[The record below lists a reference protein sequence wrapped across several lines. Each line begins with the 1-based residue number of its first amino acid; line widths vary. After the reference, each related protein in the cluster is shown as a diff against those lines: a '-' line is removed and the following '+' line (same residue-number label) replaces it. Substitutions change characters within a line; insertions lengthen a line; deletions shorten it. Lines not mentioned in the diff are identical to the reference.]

1 MVSVDVKHHVFFL
14 PDSVFHILK
23 FVEDRSVFC
32 VSYTEVGYRAMSCV
46 PFTEDGRTWISG
58 LSDPFLSDEVLTLW

>member
-1 MVSVDVKHHVFFL
+1 M
-14 PDSVFHILK
+14 FHILK
-23 FVEDRSVFC
+23 FVEDGSVFC